1 MKSLEKMIMNMAG
14 EIKQMRAE
22 FGKSQKDLLN
32 ELRGLKE
39 ELTTQKNKVI
49 VLEESVSF
57 ISDGYEKVKSENE
70 TMKNQIE
77 ILKVDNNKLA
87 KKMLVLEES
96 DKQSKIKLN
105 QIENLMQGNNV
116 EIQGVPAFENE
127 NVEMVAMKVLKKVD
141 P

>member
-1 MKSLEKMIMNMAG
+1 MDIAG
-14 EIKQMRAE
+14 EMKQMRAE
-22 FGKSQKDLLN
+22 FGKSQKDLFN
-32 ELRGLKE
+32 ELRELNE

-87 KKMLVLEES
+87 
-96 DKQSKIKLN
+96 
-105 QIENLMQGNNV
+105 
-116 EIQGVPAFENE
+116 
-127 NVEMVAMKVLKKVD
+127 
-141 P
+141 